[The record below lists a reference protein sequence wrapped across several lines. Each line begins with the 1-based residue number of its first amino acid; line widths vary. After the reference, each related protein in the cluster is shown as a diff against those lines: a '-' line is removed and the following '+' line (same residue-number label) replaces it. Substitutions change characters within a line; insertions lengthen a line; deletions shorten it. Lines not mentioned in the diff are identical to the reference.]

1 MGFMKHTCKTEED
14 DEDWWLFSEE
24 WMLEVDF
31 CRCDWAKLLS
41 SGMERGAGDE
51 ERDEGKLLLVKIVC
65 W

>member
-1 MGFMKHTCKTEED
+1 
-14 DEDWWLFSEE
+14 
-24 WMLEVDF
+24 MLEVDF